1 MWKMRNSLE
10 PIFFLWNQLFSKFSI
25 PLVITLLSRNFCVN
39 TCETQCGK
47 TRNSLSLKKLSSN
60 QLFSNF
66 FSKTIAFTK
75 FLRKKCEREFLQF
88 PHCVKVNFRDFQTVE
103 KYLRTYTCTTS
114 KVSFSV
120 KSIFSTLTSRN
131 ISNKSK
137 CVTRFHEFYFII
149 CTEFVSF
156 QSNVITIE
164 ISKQLIITSK
174 EDIDFKSW

>member
-1 MWKMRNSLE
+1 MIWRNFFSAREKFSFFHSVVYSQSLE
-10 PIFFLWNQLFSKFSI
+10 
-25 PLVITLLSRNFCVN
+25 VA
-39 TCETQCGK
+39 ETQCGK

-137 CVTRFHEFYFII
+137 YVTRFHEFFLDFF
-149 CTEFVSF
+149 TKSFPQFLFVQNLSH
-156 QSNVITIE
+156 SNLM
-164 ISKQLIITSK
+164 SLQ
-174 EDIDFKSW
+174 